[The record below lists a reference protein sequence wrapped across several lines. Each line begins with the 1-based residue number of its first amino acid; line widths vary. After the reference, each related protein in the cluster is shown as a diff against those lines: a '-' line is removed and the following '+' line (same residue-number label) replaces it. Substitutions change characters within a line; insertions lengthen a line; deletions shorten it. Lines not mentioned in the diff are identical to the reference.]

1 MSVATSRLEIDTHLG
16 FGRGSAVR
24 EYWLMRC
31 QGFYVVRADGRRL
44 GQVKR
49 VETHMEGTFLRVRGL
64 RARTVHFSAVDTVW
78 PGASLLVISDEHVH
92 DGSEDKVGPLR
103 ADRRPAWIDDT
114 VPWWE
119 LVDGANPGATEHVN
133 AAPPRIPP
141 HSAQFTLH
149 PARMQTLALSFKR
162 VEPFAKAF
170 AARTT
175 NLVDGA
181 RNLARTFAGKA
192 IRATRATLQA
202 LDSGRRTARSA
213 VLATT
218 GRMRLRVARSL
229 VRIAV
234 CVGGSNA
241 FAVDDCHDSQLRV
254 DELVTEE
261 IDPDSGSA

>member
-1 MSVATSRLEIDTHLG
+1 MATSRLEIDTHLG

-31 QGFYVVRADGRRL
+31 QGFSVVRADGRRL
-44 GQVKR
+44 GRVKR
-49 VETHMEGTFLRVRGL
+49 VETHMEGTFLRLRGL
-64 RARTVHFSAVDTVW
+64 RERTVHFSAVDTVW

-92 DGSEDKVGPLR
+92 DGSEDKIGPRR

-133 AAPPRIPP
+133 AAPPRVRPR
-141 HSAQFTLH
+141 SAQFTLH
-149 PARMQTLALSFKR
+149 PARMQTLALSFKG

-192 IRATRATLQA
+192 IRASHATLQA
-202 LDSGRRTARSA
+202 LDSGRTTARNA

-241 FAVDDCHDSQLRV
+241 FAVDDCHDSQLQV
-254 DELVTEE
+254 DELDTEE
-261 IDPDSGSA
+261 IDPGSGSA